1 MNNEIAKVMK
11 ESMVI
16 LLEIKRI
23 DTKYKRLEFSV
34 LVNNSRSKNKDKR
47 NYFIPTFR
55 RQVIMKKGKRPEKRL
70 PSTARHRKEVRSY
83 NE

>member
-23 DTKYKRLEFSV
+23 DAKYKRLDFGV
-34 LVNNSRSKNKDKR
+34 MLNNSLF
-47 NYFIPTFR
+47 YPQTPI
-55 RQVIMKKGKRPEKRL
+55 
-70 PSTARHRKEVRSY
+70 H
-83 NE
+83 

>member
-23 DTKYKRLEFSV
+23 DAKYKRLDFSV

-47 NYFIPTFR
+47 NYFNTTFR
-55 RQVIMKKGKRPEKRL
+55 RQVITKKRTATRKKL
-70 PSTARHRKEVRSY
+70 TKYSTPPKGSALLQ
-83 NE
+83 